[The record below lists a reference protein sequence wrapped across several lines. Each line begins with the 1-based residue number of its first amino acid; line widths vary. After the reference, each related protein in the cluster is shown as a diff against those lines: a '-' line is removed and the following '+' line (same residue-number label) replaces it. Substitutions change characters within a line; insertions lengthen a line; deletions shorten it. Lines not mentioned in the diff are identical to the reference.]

1 MNEKQT
7 NPLKTIV
14 TERWNQLTP
23 KSRALS
29 NYVLDNTRRAA
40 MLTIKELASNCHV
53 SNATVVRFVTQLG
66 FGGYIEFQQMVRDC
80 ANTEMS
86 LLERMEMSH
95 MSSPGAKKMHQLV
108 SNEMDNLK
116 ALFNSMDYEKV
127 EKCLDLINKAAKI
140 YIIGSRHSY
149 TFSYYMG
156 WSLKNILN
164 NVSILK
170 GSDSTTI
177 DWLTTG
183 QIKNSLV
190 IVIATTR
197 YPNELIKIGKLARLQ
212 GFQLLAITDS
222 NACPIIEFAHL
233 SLVAPSKHI
242 PFIGGLSAIG
252 CLISFIVQELARINK
267 EEIKDQQNNLER
279 VYLENDVFF
288 NLKL

>member
-1 MNEKQT
+1 MTEKQS
-7 NPLKTIV
+7 NPLKVIV
-14 TERWNQLTP
+14 TEKWGQLTP
-23 KSRALS
+23 KSKALS
-29 NYVLDNTRRAA
+29 NYVLENIRRAA
-40 MLTIKELASNCHV
+40 MLTIKELATNCGV

-80 ANTEMS
+80 ANTEMN

-95 MSSPGAKKMHQLV
+95 MGSPGAKKMHQIV

-116 ALFNSMDYEKV
+116 ALFNSMNYEQV
-127 EKCLDLINKAAKI
+127 DECLNMINKASKI

-170 GSDSTTI
+170 GSDSATI

-183 QIKNSLV
+183 QIENSLV

-212 GFQLLAITDS
+212 GFQLLAISDS

-252 CLISFIVQELARINK
+252 CLINFITQELARINK
-267 EEIKDQQNNLER
+267 ADIKDQQSSLER
-279 VYLENDVFF
+279 VYLENDIFF